1 MEEKQQPMKMVSLV
15 QKLGT
20 YNYKLIIPA
29 EVEKKIR
36 FACQKVWSTEWSGA
50 LFFTHEGSFENDDL
64 VIRCVDIYIMDIGTQ
79 AYTEFDMNPDIIAYM
94 CDNPELLDCQMG
106 LLHSHN
112 NMSSF
117 FSQTDQ
123 NTLREEGRDRN
134 NFVSLIVNNAGTY
147 TAAITRRI
155 KSKQVKESVSFEF
168 FGDGEKHDTK
178 EYISDADE
186 IEWFYLKIEKEG
198 EHYSFP
204 DMASRLEE
212 IRKRKEEEA
221 KRKEREKARGFNGIA
236 GGYSNS
242 YKGSVY
248 NPQAYKP
255 TVASSQT
262 VIVGSANL
270 NKGKIEQQEP
280 VQKTLFEKESELPF
294 GGPNDSLISYG
305 KISVKAEIIE
315 SLVKQLITCS
325 IILPGESKVD
335 IDKWAKNMPTLYER
349 RFGKGKEGIKRFKD
363 WVDIYTEFL
372 TWNIKDESLEAMG
385 YDEIEIQAICAHDLI
400 EALTQLPEN
409 DYIKIY
415 IDELE
420 KYLIL

>member
-36 FACQKVWSTEWSGA
+36 FACQKVRNTEWSGT

-79 AYTEFDMNPDIIAYM
+79 AYTEFDMNPDVIAYM
-94 CDNPELLDCQMG
+94 CENPELLDCQMG
-106 LLHSHN
+106 LIHSHN
-112 NMSSF
+112 NMSTF
-117 FSQTDQ
+117 FSGTDTA
-123 NTLREEGRDRN
+123 TLKEEGRDRN

-178 EYISDADE
+178 EYTSDADE

-212 IRKRKEEEA
+212 IKKRKEEEA
-221 KRKEREKARGFNGIA
+221 KRREREKAKGFNGIA
-236 GGYSNS
+236 GGYSNL
-242 YKGSVY
+242 YKGIAY

-262 VIVGSANL
+262 VAVGPANL
-270 NKGKIEQQEP
+270 NKGKIEQKP
-280 VQKTLFEKESELPF
+280 VQKTLFEQENELPF
-294 GGPNDSLISYG
+294 EEPNDSPIPYG
-305 KISVKAEIIE
+305 EIFVKAEIIE
-315 SLVKQLITCS
+315 SLVKQLVTCS
-325 IILPGESKVD
+325 IILPNESKVD
-335 IDKWAKNMPTLYER
+335 IDKWAKSMPMLYEK
-349 RFGKGKEGIKRFKD
+349 RFGKGEEGMKRFQD
-363 WVDIYTEFL
+363 WADTYTEFL
-372 TWNIKDESLEAMG
+372 TWNIEDEDLEAMG
-385 YDEIEIQAICAHDLI
+385 YDETEIQSICAHDLI

-409 DYIKIY
+409 DYIKVY